1 MRAGKIEQLAPP
13 AEIYLQPAT
22 AFVADFVGLSNRLPG
37 TVSGGTVDV
46 LGTRLPLIDTTVAGP
61 SVTALVRPE
70 AIDVTPDAGGTGK
83 VLTSSFLG
91 PTSRVTVA
99 VGDQVI
105 VAQIASGL
113 LPSLSA
119 GTPVRV
125 TLHPVPVALAG

>member
-1 MRAGKIEQLAPP
+1 
-13 AEIYLQPAT
+13 
-22 AFVADFVGLSNRLPG
+22 VADFVGLSNRLPG
-37 TVSGGTVDV
+37 TITGGAVEV
-46 LGTRLPLIDTTVAGP
+46 LGTRLPLIDPAAAGP

-91 PTSRVTVA
+91 PTSRVTVT

-105 VAQIASGL
+105 VAQVASGL
-113 LPSLSA
+113 LPSLTP

-125 TLHPVPVALAG
+125 TLHPVAVALVS